1 MLTTMLRHETK
12 NLLRERMSILM
23 LLYPLIIGVIGRVL
37 IDRGIIGTEGDGIG
51 IVAMLV
57 TLFAG
62 FSYGA
67 MSGFSLLDDRDD
79 QVLESIHISPISV
92 HWYIWFK
99 VCYAFV
105 LAIFAG
111 FFIIWFT
118 GALDISSGKIL
129 LLSVLSALQA
139 PIIAFFINAFAKN
152 KVEGFV
158 TMKGSGFTL
167 IFPVAAYFFLDWK
180 EWLFAFAPAH
190 WLAKAVQNLYLQ
202 PLVEAGLVAEMN
214 LSFYQYLGIGFAYN
228 LLLIAGSFILFKKKN
243 LL

>member
-1 MLTTMLRHETK
+1 MLSTMLKHEVK
-12 NLLRERMSILM
+12 NILRERMTLLM
-23 LLYPLIIGVIGRVL
+23 MFYPVIIGVIGRIL
-37 IDRGIIGTEGDGIG
+37 IDREIIGGEGIG
-51 IVAMLV
+51 IVALLV

-99 VCYAFV
+99 VCFAYV
-105 LAIFAG
+105 LAVIAG

-118 GALDISSGKIL
+118 GALNIGPGDIL
-129 LLSVLSALQA
+129 LLASLSALQT
-139 PIIAFFINAFAKN
+139 PIVAFFINAFAKN

-158 TMKGSGFTL
+158 TMKGSGFTI

-180 EWLFAFAPAH
+180 EWLFSFAPAH
-190 WLAKAVQNLYLQ
+190 WVAKGVQYLFMQ
-202 PLVEAGLVAEMN
+202 PGIDAGMVEMN
-214 LSFYQYLGIGFAYN
+214 LNFYQYIGIGFAYN
-228 LLLIAGSFILFKKKN
+228 LLLVAGAFALFKKKN